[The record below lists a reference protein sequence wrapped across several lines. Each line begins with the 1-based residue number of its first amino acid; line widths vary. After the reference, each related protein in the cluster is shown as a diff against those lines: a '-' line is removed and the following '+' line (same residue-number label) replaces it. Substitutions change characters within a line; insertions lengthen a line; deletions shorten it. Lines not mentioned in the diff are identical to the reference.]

1 MTGFRWRTS
10 VLVLA
15 LVLLAPL
22 SASHAAKYVYLYD
35 PAVADDIDL
44 NAYLADGTVKK
55 AGGGMDE
62 GGVFEALERFGLS
75 SDRVQR
81 LRTAIADSDV
91 KESIDKASEYLAEQ
105 IENARE
111 YTRENPKKVIG
122 GAAGVLVGASLLAL
136 AIRRA
141 AGEEKKRSSS
151 SSKSSKSSKSS
162 SSKKAAAGS
171 KGGKATAKKSA
182 KTR

>member
-1 MTGFRWRTS
+1 MASKKTTGSKAGKVRNVS
-10 VLVLA
+10 
-15 LVLLAPL
+15 
-22 SASHAAKYVYLYD
+22 
-35 PAVADDIDL
+35 
-44 NAYLADGTVKK
+44 LADEDRRFISESLKS

-75 SDRVQR
+75 SERVQR
-81 LRTAIADSDV
+81 LRSAIADTDV

-105 IENARE
+105 IENARD

-141 AGEEKKRSSS
+141 AGEEKRST
-151 SSKSSKSSKSS
+151 
-162 SSKKAAAGS
+162 SSKKAAAGR
-171 KGGKATAKKSA
+171 KGGKATAKKSSKAAPA
-182 KTR
+182 KASKKR

>member
-1 MTGFRWRTS
+1 MATKKSTGTKAGRGGNVS
-10 VLVLA
+10 
-15 LVLLAPL
+15 
-22 SASHAAKYVYLYD
+22 
-35 PAVADDIDL
+35 
-44 NAYLADGTVKK
+44 LADEDRKYLNESLK
-55 AGGGMDE
+55 RAGGGMDE

-75 SDRVQR
+75 SDRVKR
-81 LRTAIADSDV
+81 LRAAIADSDV

-141 AGEEKKRSSS
+141 AGDEKR
-151 SSKSSKSSKSS
+151 
-162 SSKKAAAGS
+162 KKAAAGR
-171 KGGKATAKKSA
+171 KGGKATAKKSSTPARKAAPA
-182 KTR
+182 KASKKR

>member
-1 MTGFRWRTS
+1 MATKKTTGS
-10 VLVLA
+10 K
-15 LVLLAPL
+15 
-22 SASHAAKYVYLYD
+22 AARGGNVS
-35 PAVADDIDL
+35 
-44 NAYLADGTVKK
+44 LADEDRRYLNETLKK

-62 GGVFEALERFGLS
+62 GSVFEALERFGLS

-81 LRTAIADSDV
+81 LRSAIADSDV

-105 IENARE
+105 IENARD

-141 AGEEKKRSSS
+141 SGDEKKKRSAASSS
-151 SSKSSKSSKSS
+151 SSSSS
-162 SSKKAAAGS
+162 SSKKAAAGR
-171 KGGKATAKKSA
+171 KGGKATAKKAA

>member
-1 MTGFRWRTS
+1 MATKKTPGS
-10 VLVLA
+10 K
-15 LVLLAPL
+15 
-22 SASHAAKYVYLYD
+22 AARGSNVS
-35 PAVADDIDL
+35 
-44 NAYLADGTVKK
+44 LADEDRRYINETLKK
-55 AGGGMDE
+55 AGGGVDE

-141 AGEEKKRSSS
+141 SGEDKKRSSS
-151 SSKSSKSSKSS
+151 SSSKSS
-162 SSKKAAAGS
+162 SSKKAP
-171 KGGKATAKKSA
+171 AKKAPAKKAA

>member
-1 MTGFRWRTS
+1 MATKKTTGS
-10 VLVLA
+10 KA
-15 LVLLAPL
+15 GKG
-22 SASHAAKYVYLYD
+22 AKVS
-35 PAVADDIDL
+35 
-44 NAYLADGTVKK
+44 LADEDRRYLNESLKR

-75 SDRVQR
+75 SERVQR
-81 LRTAIADSDV
+81 LRSAIADSDV

-141 AGEEKKRSSS
+141 AGDEKRSSA
-151 SSKSSKSSKSS
+151 
-162 SSKKAAAGS
+162 KKAAAGR
-171 KGGKATAKKSA
+171 KGGKATAKQSSKTPAA
-182 KTR
+182 KASKKR

>member
-1 MTGFRWRTS
+1 MATKK
-10 VLVLA
+10 
-15 LVLLAPL
+15 
-22 SASHAAKYVYLYD
+22 AAGSKAARGGNVS
-35 PAVADDIDL
+35 
-44 NAYLADGTVKK
+44 LADEDRRYLNETLKK

-151 SSKSSKSSKSS
+151 SSKSSKSS

>member
-1 MTGFRWRTS
+1 MATKKSTGSKAGKGRNVS
-10 VLVLA
+10 
-15 LVLLAPL
+15 
-22 SASHAAKYVYLYD
+22 
-35 PAVADDIDL
+35 
-44 NAYLADGTVKK
+44 LADEDRRYINESLKR

-75 SDRVQR
+75 SERVQR
-81 LRTAIADSDV
+81 LRSAIADSDV

-105 IENARE
+105 IENARD

-141 AGEEKKRSSS
+141 AGEEKRST
-151 SSKSSKSSKSS
+151 
-162 SSKKAAAGS
+162 SSKKAAAGR
-171 KGGKATAKKSA
+171 KGGKATAKKSSSRKA
-182 KTR
+182 TSTKASKKR

>member
-1 MTGFRWRTS
+1 MATKKTTGS
-10 VLVLA
+10 KAGKGPKV
-15 LVLLAPL
+15 
-22 SASHAAKYVYLYD
+22 S
-35 PAVADDIDL
+35 
-44 NAYLADGTVKK
+44 LADEDRRYLNESLKR

-81 LRTAIADSDV
+81 LRSAIADTDV

-105 IENARE
+105 IENARD

-141 AGEEKKRSSS
+141 AGEEKRST
-151 SSKSSKSSKSS
+151 SK
-162 SSKKAAAGS
+162 KKAAAGR
-171 KGGKATAKKSA
+171 KGGKATAKKSSKA
-182 KTR
+182 APSKASKKR

>member
-1 MTGFRWRTS
+1 LKQEKFMATKKTTGSKAGRGGNVS
-10 VLVLA
+10 
-15 LVLLAPL
+15 
-22 SASHAAKYVYLYD
+22 
-35 PAVADDIDL
+35 
-44 NAYLADGTVKK
+44 LADEDRKYLNETLKK

-62 GGVFEALERFGLS
+62 GSVFEALERFGLS

-105 IENARE
+105 IENARD

-141 AGEEKKRSSS
+141 AGDEKKKRSSS
-151 SSKSSKSSKSS
+151 ASSSS
-162 SSKKAAAGS
+162 SSKKAAAGR
-171 KGGKATAKKSA
+171 KGGKATAKKAA

>member
-1 MTGFRWRTS
+1 MATKKSTGSKAGKGRNVS
-10 VLVLA
+10 
-15 LVLLAPL
+15 
-22 SASHAAKYVYLYD
+22 
-35 PAVADDIDL
+35 
-44 NAYLADGTVKK
+44 LADEDRRYINESLKR

-75 SDRVQR
+75 SERVQR
-81 LRTAIADSDV
+81 LRSAIADSDV

-105 IENARE
+105 IENARD

-141 AGEEKKRSSS
+141 AGEEKRST
-151 SSKSSKSSKSS
+151 
-162 SSKKAAAGS
+162 SSKKAAAGR
-171 KGGKATAKKSA
+171 KGGKATAKKSSKAAPA
-182 KTR
+182 KASKKR